1 MRDTHKK
8 IINAAR
14 ELFSTK
20 GYAATTTKDIA
31 SSAGI
36 SEVTLFRHFESKRN
50 LFLVSLHSTLE
61 DTMLLNFFEN
71 ELTYDLDIDLK
82 KLAHY
87 LHIIHRDNGPMLKM
101 MIKDKEVNSFEE
113 ITKPKIEKKIKKY
126 SNDYFEKLYE
136 MGKISDDPVMCRKF
150 FFHNAIGFLMRKFV
164 MEKCDDGI
172 EYYDWMIEKTIN
184 AIKIDKTNN
193 QERTTHGKII

>member
-1 MRDTHKK
+1 MRDTHTQ

-31 SSAGI
+31 KSAGI

-50 LFLVSLHSTLE
+50 LFQVSLHSTLE
-61 DTMLLNFFEN
+61 DNMLLNFFEN

-87 LHIIHRDNGPMLKM
+87 LHIIYRDNGPMIKM
-101 MIKDKEVNSFEE
+101 MLKDKEVNSFEE
-113 ITKPKIEKKIKKY
+113 ITKPKIEKKIRKY
-126 SNDYFEKLYE
+126 SDDYFENLYE
-136 MGKISDDPVMCRKF
+136 MGKISADPVMCRKF
-150 FFHNAIGFLMRKFV
+150 FFHNAVGFLMRKFV

-193 QERTTHGKII
+193 QERITNGKII